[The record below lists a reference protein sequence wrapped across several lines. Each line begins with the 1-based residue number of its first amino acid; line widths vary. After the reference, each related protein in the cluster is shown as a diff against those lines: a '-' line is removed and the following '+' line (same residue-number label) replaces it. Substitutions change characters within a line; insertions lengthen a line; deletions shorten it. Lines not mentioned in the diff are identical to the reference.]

1 MIITSVISSLIIIL
15 FIIELVKLKGKIYLD
30 LKILSVL
37 FKGLSIILLT
47 VFLIQGGLIID

>member
-47 VFLIQGGLIID
+47 VFLIQGIIAIK

>member
-37 FKGLSIILLT
+37 FKVLSIILLT
-47 VFLIQGGLIID
+47 VFLIQGIISIK